1 MHPTDVATLLAHM
14 LARWVFAP
22 TSESKLYLPVND
34 LPSPTV
40 LEVRGLKRH
49 FGKVPAVD
57 GVDLNVISGEI
68 YGFLGINGAGKTT
81 TIRSVMG
88 IIAPE
93 EGTIRLVGETTKRTS
108 VAQKRRIGYV
118 SQEQNF
124 YPWMTCKALGKFVGS
139 FYPTWDAAEF
149 RRLLDVF
156 SIPLDRK
163 VSGLSGGMRAKLALA
178 LAVAPRPELLIL
190 DEPTAGLDP
199 VARSEFMEI
208 IVAQSRQHQRTT
220 FFSSHLID
228 EVERCADRIGIIHG
242 GRMRFEGDLS
252 ELRDQV
258 RCVCSP
264 PEMQLDIPSHFE
276 SWRQREQDGVMQHT
290 FRATPEQWDALQLP
304 EHVAIRRLPLEAIF
318 IACVSAERIAI

>member
-1 MHPTDVATLLAHM
+1 M
-14 LARWVFAP
+14 
-22 TSESKLYLPVND
+22 ND
-34 LPSPTV
+34 LTTSTV

-49 FGKVPAVD
+49 FGRVLAVD
-57 GVDLNVISGEI
+57 GLDLNVISGEI

-93 EGTIRLVGETTKRTS
+93 AGTIRLVGETTKRAS
-108 VAQKRRIGYV
+108 VAQRRRIGYV

-139 FYPTWDAAEF
+139 FYPTWDAGEF

-156 SIPLDRK
+156 SIPQDRK
-163 VSGLSGGMRAKLALA
+163 VSGLSGGMKAKLALA
-178 LAVAPRPELLIL
+178 LAVAPRPDLLIL

-228 EVERCADRIGIIHG
+228 EVERCADRIGIIHSG
-242 GRMRFEGDLS
+242 KMMFEGELS
-252 ELRDQV
+252 GLRDQV
-258 RCVCSP
+258 RCVFRP
-264 PEMQLDIPSHFE
+264 PEMVFDMPSHFE
-276 SWRQREQDGVMQHT
+276 SWRRRELDGVVQHT
-290 FRATPEQWDALQLP
+290 FCGTPEQWDALQVP
-304 EHVAIRRLPLEAIF
+304 PQIEVRRLSLEAIF
-318 IACVSAERIAI
+318 VACVSAERIAI

>member
-1 MHPTDVATLLAHM
+1 MNPA
-14 LARWVFAP
+14 
-22 TSESKLYLPVND
+22 
-34 LPSPTV
+34 V

-49 FGKVPAVD
+49 FGKFPAVD
-57 GVDLNVISGEI
+57 GVDLNVISGQI

-81 TIRSVMG
+81 TIRSIMG

-93 EGTIRLVGETTKRTS
+93 AGTIRLVGETTRRTS

-124 YPWMTCKALGKFVGS
+124 YPWMNCRNLGKFVGS
-139 FYPTWDAAEF
+139 FYPTWDAPEF
-149 RRLLDVF
+149 SRLLELF
-156 SIPLDRK
+156 SIPPDRK
-163 VSGLSGGMRAKLALA
+163 VSALSGGMKAKLALA

-228 EVERCADRIGIIHG
+228 EVERCADRIGIIHAG
-242 GRMRFEGDLS
+242 KMRFEGQLD

-258 RCVCSP
+258 RCLSYPV
-264 PEMQLDIPSHFE
+264 EMAWEMPAHFE
-276 SWRQREQDGVMQHT
+276 SWRKREVEGMMQHT
-290 FRATPEQWDALQLP
+290 LRGAPEQWDSLELP
-304 EHVAIRRLPLEAIF
+304 EPVKQRRLTLEEIF
-318 IACVSAERIAI
+318 IACVSAERILL